1 MINLHNVTMYSSEF
15 SEENDRA
22 DATSITLRDE
32 KGRSL
37 ECYVEHSLSVDDQ
50 EYVLLL
56 PIDSPIEIFAWQDEG
71 EEEEAV
77 LVEDD
82 ETIDRIFSTAQA
94 VLSEQNLIIKN
105 TAYALTVVG
114 ELPPEEESEI
124 FTLEIEDEE
133 AELEPEQLQLL
144 ASFYHDDQEYA
155 VYTPLDPLLFFA
167 RITTTGQPE
176 LLSPEEFRKVQ
187 PLLEEHLFNQVE

>member
-15 SEENDRA
+15 SEEKDRA
-22 DATSITLRDE
+22 DATSITLTDE

-71 EEEEAV
+71 NEEEAV

-167 RITTTGQPE
+167 RITTTGKPE